1 MFLQMYDIF
10 STRKAYDDRIYI
22 IIIIT
27 AEME

>member
-10 STRKAYDDRIYI
+10 TRKAYDDRIYI